1 MTSLQSDI
9 KGSLND
15 PDLINVG
22 FANYEMC
29 HETYG
34 RTSTFIIVDTDT
46 LEFQVLDNEAAAA
59 QGGAGIKAAQ
69 AVADS
74 GAQAVVTFH
83 CGENAAEVLKA
94 ADIKLYQAVPG
105 TVKEMIELVRN
116 GKLQELTEIHPGYHG
131 HNG

>member
-1 MTSLQSDI
+1 MKIAIPSEGNELS
-9 KGSLND
+9 SSVS
-15 PDLINVG
+15 PS
-22 FANYEMC
+22 F
-29 HETYG
+29 G
-34 RTSTFIIVDTDT
+34 RTATFIVADSET
-46 LEFQVLDNEAAAA
+46 LEFQVLNNEAATA

-83 CGENAAEVLKA
+83 CGENAAQVLNA
-94 ADIKLYQAVPG
+94 ADIKLYKAVPG
-105 TVKEMIELVRN
+105 TVREMIEQVKN

>member
-1 MTSLQSDI
+1 MKIAIPSEGNELS
-9 KGSLND
+9 SSVS
-15 PDLINVG
+15 PS
-22 FANYEMC
+22 F
-29 HETYG
+29 G
-34 RTSTFIIVDTDT
+34 RTATFIVADSET

-83 CGENAAEVLKA
+83 CGENAAQVLNA
-94 ADIKLYQAVPG
+94 ADIKLYKAVPG
-105 TVKEMIELVRN
+105 TVKDMIEQLKD
-116 GKLQELTEIHPGYHG
+116 GTLQELTEIHPGYHG